1 LRSRKRR
8 DESLR
13 RLGGIIALQLKRSG
27 ASEIPSKIGFCELCR
42 KEGYVRFFVAAKLPR
57 FMHLCNEHY
66 LKIRGRLERA
76 LEHILLEDG
85 LEPKQGDVDEG
96 DNSQF

>member
-1 LRSRKRR
+1 LLPS
-8 DESLR
+8 SLK
-13 RLGGIIALQLKRSG
+13 GAALQRFQQGLESAKF
-27 ASEIPSKIGFCELCR
+27 AVE
-42 KEGYVRFFVAAKLPR
+42 EGEVRYMVAAKLPR
-57 FMHLCNEHY
+57 YMYLCNEHY